1 MTKPD
6 HPAFLRPAKVVW
18 LLLLGL
24 LVYALVLLFT
34 VPAGWLWQRFS
45 PHVSLPPQVQVGS
58 VSGQVWQ
65 GAAAITAYNHPLHLT
80 WDLQMPSLTELS
92 LPVRFTVNTV
102 SSGLQGEAVLAWPG
116 QARLS
121 ADGSVRVREF
131 EQLIRRSGGA
141 LLAGDIDVE
150 RLSVGWA
157 DGRLTEARGLARWPG
172 GEVTW
177 PMGNRME
184 SANFPPMEAVLN
196 DADQHLSL
204 AISQAGQS
212 EPAAQAD
219 IFADGM
225 LELKV
230 YKRLVDLAGQNWS
243 AAARPGDV
251 IFRVRQPLLPGAG

>member
-6 HPAFLRPAKVVW
+6 HPAFLRPAKVVS
-18 LLLLGL
+18 LLFLGL
-24 LVYALVLLFT
+24 LVYALVLVFT

-45 PHVSLPPQVQVGS
+45 PYVSLPPQVQVGT
-58 VSGQVWQ
+58 VSGQIWQ
-65 GAAAITAYNHPLHLT
+65 GAAAVNAYNHPLRLT
-80 WDLQMPSLTELS
+80 WDLQAPSLSNLTLPIRFS
-92 LPVRFTVNTV
+92 LASV
-102 SSGLQGEAVLAWPG
+102 SSNLQGEAVLAWPG
-116 QARLS
+116 EARVS

-141 LLAGDIDVE
+141 LLAGDVNVE
-150 RLSVGWA
+150 RLNLGWA
-157 DGRLTEARGLARWPG
+157 DGQLTEARGLARWPG

-177 PMGNRME
+177 PMGNGVQ

-196 DADQHLSL
+196 NTNQHLSL
-204 AISQAGQS
+204 SVSQVGQG

-243 AAARPGDV
+243 SAAQPGDV